1 MILQSETSGKN
12 AEFWTTLIC
21 IFLCLQQCNRAKVLH
36 FSATCK
42 NCQSQTRAE
51 MVVAFFFGSKSHA
64 TCTCLQGLD
73 LCLGGLIE
81 VIKVKAKSCFFEK
94 PKRSIIEHQPKFFP
108 IFYVMMITTTTS
120 TAEELGCVRKNSS
133 RASFRHHGYF
143 YCSMFKVDTIFMA
156 YLLLCKC
163 AKKEGSNWF

>member
-1 MILQSETSGKN
+1 M
-12 AEFWTTLIC
+12 
-21 IFLCLQQCNRAKVLH
+21 H
-36 FSATCK
+36 FSLPAAVQQG
-42 NCQSQTRAE
+42 QSFALFCNLQKLSKSNASRNGCCI
-51 MVVAFFFGSKSHA
+51 FFGSKSHA